1 MIENFNSSEIQ
12 INKWNGFVEK
22 KGLRVKQEF
31 VDQLGI
37 RLGIPLRLRQGVIE
51 NFYMKIPWNKL
62 LQEGCQIIIDHVHIS
77 CYTLDT
83 IDETFI

>member
-1 MIENFNSSEIQ
+1 MLEETFKKVIMQVLGGVIENFNSSEIM

-22 KGLRVKQEF
+22 KGLLVKQEF

-37 RLGIPLRLRQGVIE
+37 RLGIPLRLQHGVIE

-62 LQEGCQIIIDHVHIS
+62 LQEGC
-77 CYTLDT
+77 
-83 IDETFI
+83 